1 MKQMKTKFKMVQD
14 FIPNFPLEKL
24 CGMTSKNT
32 KIGCVGRNALTLR
45 GKMKDEGVPKAMD
58 LRRKTLVR
66 DKHLK

>member
-1 MKQMKTKFKMVQD
+1 
-14 FIPNFPLEKL
+14 
-24 CGMTSKNT
+24 MTSKNT